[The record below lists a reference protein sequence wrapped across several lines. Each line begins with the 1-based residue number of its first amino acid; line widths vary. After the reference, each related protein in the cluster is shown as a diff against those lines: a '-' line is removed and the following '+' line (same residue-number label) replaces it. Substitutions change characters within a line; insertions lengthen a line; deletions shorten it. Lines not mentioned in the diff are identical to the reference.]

1 MTNIPWEDLQLFLAI
16 AETGSL
22 SAAAKVLTLGQPTV
36 SRRLAALEY
45 RVGTALFL
53 RSVSGVALTVA
64 GERLLPAAKK
74 MAEFAGEA
82 SRSLGATDGKVRGL
96 VRVTAPP
103 SVCFEFLAPFAAMLA
118 TKQPGLQL
126 EVLSTMHYLD
136 LARGEADL
144 AIRSRPTTQREL
156 TIVTCKKVRSA
167 VLVSPSLAAKLGKK
181 PKLHDIPWLG
191 WAPPLESV
199 PPQPQLEAAIPG
211 FKPVFTSDN
220 FLVHLAAAQAGVGA
234 VILYDAKH
242 RFLRDRG
249 LVPLNVDLGQWS
261 ETEVLLVCAKSALD
275 VPRVRVVAELLAKEL
290 NALERR

>member
-1 MTNIPWEDLQLFLAI
+1 MPNIPWDDLQLFLAI

-22 SAAAKVLTLGQPTV
+22 SAAAKALTLGQPTV

-53 RSVSGVALTVA
+53 RSVSGVAMTVA

-82 SRSLGATDGKVRGL
+82 GRSLGASDGKARGV
-96 VRVTAPP
+96 VRVTAAP
-103 SVCFEFLAPFAAMLA
+103 SVCFEFLAPFAALLA
-118 TKQPGLQL
+118 TRQPGVQL

-144 AIRSRPTTQREL
+144 AIRTRPPEQPEL
-156 TIVTCKKVRSA
+156 TVIMRKRVRSA
-167 VLVSPSLAAKLGKK
+167 VLVSPALAAKLGKK
-181 PKLHDIPWLG
+181 PKLQDVPWLG
-191 WAPPLESV
+191 WAPPLESI
-199 PPQPQLEAAIPG
+199 PPQPQLAAAIPG
-211 FKPVFTSDN
+211 FKPVFTADN

-234 VILYDAKH
+234 IILYDAKH

-249 LVPLNVDLGQWS
+249 LVPLPLDLGKWAS
-261 ETEVLLVCAKSALD
+261 SEVLLVCARSALD
-275 VPRVRVVAELLAKEL
+275 VPRVRVVAELLEKEL
-290 NALERR
+290 SALS

>member
-22 SAAAKVLTLGQPTV
+22 SAAAKVLAQGQPTV

-45 RVGTALFL
+45 RVGTPLFL
-53 RSVSGVALTVA
+53 RSVTGVAMTVA
-64 GERLLPAAKK
+64 GERLLPSAKK

-82 SRSLGATDGKVRGL
+82 GRSLGASDGKVRGL

-144 AIRSRPTTQREL
+144 AIRSRAPTQSEL
-156 TIVTCKKVRSA
+156 TIVTRKKVRSA
-167 VLVSPSLAAKLGKK
+167 VLVSPTLAAKLGKK
-181 PKLHDIPWLG
+181 PKLKDIPWLG
-191 WAPPLESV
+191 WAPPLQTI
-199 PPQPQLEAAIPG
+199 PPQPQLEALIPG
-211 FKPVFTSDN
+211 FKPVFTTDN
-220 FLVHLAAAQAGVGA
+220 FLVHVAAAQAGVGA
-234 VILYDAKH
+234 IILYDAKH
-242 RFLRDRG
+242 RFLRERG
-249 LVPLNVDLGQWS
+249 LVPLNVDLGQWA
-261 ETEVLLVCAKSALD
+261 EQEVLLVCAK
-275 VPRVRVVAELLAKEL
+275 
-290 NALERR
+290 